1 VWPVLALFLATDIV
15 AVDDFIDAPRALF
28 GRTRAAVERTL
39 GVPVSIR
46 ERALPA
52 GANFTAEA
60 ADELTYPGV
69 VIAVSRR
76 SSTVRR
82 VQMSEPRWP
91 LPRGLTI
98 DTTRAR
104 VEAALGEPQL
114 VADTSVVYLDADG
127 FPNTVEFQF
136 RDGRVRRIEWS
147 YAAVD

>member
-1 VWPVLALFLATDIV
+1 
-15 AVDDFIDAPRALF
+15 
-28 GRTRAAVERTL
+28 
-39 GVPVSIR
+39 
-46 ERALPA
+46 
-52 GANFTAEA
+52 
-60 ADELTYPGV
+60 
-69 VIAVSRR
+69 
-76 SSTVRR
+76 
-82 VQMSEPRWP
+82 MSEPRWP